1 MKETIGACI
10 GGMMTGAK
18 PSVMC
23 KVSAVRARR
32 KKKNRAMMM
41 NDVVMELWSGIIDHT
56 VQ

>member
-1 MKETIGACI
+1 
-10 GGMMTGAK
+10 MTGAK

-41 NDVVMELWSGIIDHT
+41 NDVDVMELWSGIIDHT
-56 VQ
+56 VE